1 MKIQS
6 VKSMIAAG
14 LLTLTAAAV
23 APAQSAS
30 SLNVNVPFAFTAAGT
45 KLAAGAYSIQEVSD
59 NGLILI
65 QSRTPGQQSIAV
77 LSRTGGSYL
86 GNDESG
92 LVFERN
98 AEGEAVLTKIQI
110 VGEPD
115 RLLGVHSSPSAK
127 TTLVSAK

>member
-14 LLTLTAAAV
+14 LLAMTAAAV
-23 APAQSAS
+23 APAQPAN
-30 SLNVNVPFAFTAAGT
+30 SLIVNVPFAFIAGGT
-45 KLAAGAYSIQEVSD
+45 KLAAGAYSILEESE

-65 QSRTPGQQSIAV
+65 QSRTPGQSSVAV
-77 LSRTGGSYL
+77 LTRTGGSYQ

-98 AEGEAVLTKIQI
+98 AEGEAVLSKVQM

-115 RLLGVHSSPSAK
+115 RLLGVHSSATAK

>member
-14 LLTLTAAAV
+14 LLTVTAAVV
-23 APAQSAS
+23 APAQSAT
-30 SLNVNVPFAFTAAGT
+30 SLLVNVPFAFSVGAT

-65 QSRTPGQQSIAV
+65 QSRTPGQSIAV
-77 LSRTGGSYL
+77 LTRTGGNYL
-86 GNDESG
+86 GNNDSG

-98 AEGEAVLTKIQI
+98 ADGEAVLTKVKII
-110 VGEPD
+110 GEPD
-115 RLLGVHSSPSAK
+115 RLLSVPSSAAVK

>member
-1 MKIQS
+1 MAQ
-6 VKSMIAAG
+6 
-14 LLTLTAAAV
+14 
-23 APAQSAS
+23 AQSAT
-30 SLNVNVPFAFTAAGT
+30 SLAVNVPFAFIAAGT

-77 LSRTGGSYL
+77 LSRVGGSYL
-86 GNDESG
+86 GNDDSG

-98 AEGEAVLTKIQI
+98 AEGEAVLTKIQM

-115 RLLGVHSSPSAK
+115 RLLGVHNSATAK

>member
-14 LLTLTAAAV
+14 LLTVTAAVV
-23 APAQSAS
+23 APAQSAT
-30 SLNVNVPFAFTAAGT
+30 SLLVNVPFAFSVGAT

-65 QSRTPGQQSIAV
+65 QSRTPGQSIAV
-77 LSRTGGSYL
+77 LTRTGGNYL
-86 GNDESG
+86 GNNDSG

-98 AEGEAVLTKIQI
+98 ADGEAVLTKVQI
-110 VGEPD
+110 IGEPD
-115 RLLGVHSSPSAK
+115 RLLSVPSSAAVK

>member
-6 VKSMIAAG
+6 DRSMIAAG
-14 LLTLTAAAV
+14 LLTLTALTV
-23 APAQSAS
+23 AQAQSAT
-30 SLNVNVPFAFTAAGT
+30 SLVVNVPFAFIAAGT

-77 LSRTGGSYL
+77 LSRVGGSYL
-86 GNDESG
+86 GNDDSG

-98 AEGEAVLTKIQI
+98 AEGEAVLTKIQM

-115 RLLGVHSSPSAK
+115 RLLGVHNSATAK

>member
-6 VKSMIAAG
+6 DRSMIAAG
-14 LLTLTAAAV
+14 LLTLTALTV
-23 APAQSAS
+23 AQAQSAT
-30 SLNVNVPFAFTAAGT
+30 SLVVNVPFAFIAAGT
-45 KLAAGAYSIQEVSD
+45 KLAAGAYSIREVSD

-77 LSRTGGSYL
+77 LSRVGGSYL
-86 GNDESG
+86 GNDDSG

-98 AEGEAVLTKIQI
+98 AEGEAVLTKIQM

-115 RLLGVHSSPSAK
+115 RLLGLHNSATAK

>member
-14 LLTLTAAAV
+14 LLTVTAAVV
-23 APAQSAS
+23 APAQSAT
-30 SLNVNVPFAFTAAGT
+30 SLLVNVPFAFSVGAT

-65 QSRTPGQQSIAV
+65 QSRTPGQSIAV
-77 LSRTGGSYL
+77 LTRAGGSYL
-86 GNDESG
+86 GNNDSG

-98 AEGEAVLTKIQI
+98 AEGEAFLTKVQI
-110 VGEPD
+110 IGEPD
-115 RLLGVHSSPSAK
+115 RLLSVPSSAAVK